1 MRRAM
6 ALFFVFAFFI
16 VSAVLPLPVEGADG
30 ALLEGLVRTTA
41 GKSASGVRVTIWDG
55 RTRYTAVT
63 DGEGR
68 FSVQGIPPGVV
79 FALRLSPAA
88 FSSVRVDGFRFP
100 ERGNLYISMEFGG
113 VNRGERYTAGIPSNP
128 STGYSWSLLDPG
140 DERVVRFREASTEQ
154 LPETPGGAVGRGVR
168 ELWTFDAAGRGRS
181 SVVLGYRRPWESA
194 VSPLRYHVIALIV
207 R

>member
-16 VSAVLPLPVEGADG
+16 APAVLPVEGAHG

-41 GKSASGVRVTIWDG
+41 GKPASRVRITIWDG

-63 DGEGR
+63 DGDGR
-68 FSVQGIPPGVV
+68 FSVQGISPGVV
-79 FALRLSPAA
+79 FALRLSPTA

-100 ERGNLYISMEFGG
+100 ERGNLHISMEFGE
-113 VNRGERYTAGIPSNP
+113 VNRGERYTSGIPSNP

-181 SVVLGYRRPWESA
+181 SVVLGYRRPWESD